1 MQPKNKL
8 WVLSVVVEQ
17 QPPQFSFLLSS
28 VTLSFDHIC
37 CLTEGRFSNVGS
49 SARNGNLGVPL
60 YCLKAKLGYTARK
73 KLRDKL
79 I

>member
-17 QPPQFSFLLSS
+17 QPPQFSFLLSC

-37 CLTEGRFSNVGS
+37 CLIEGRFPDGS
-49 SARNGNLGVPL
+49 SARNGNLEVPL

-73 KLRDKL
+73 KN
-79 I
+79 